1 MIQSDC
7 PEDAKTYLHRV
18 GRTARHSAVGQSLLF
33 LLPSETEG
41 MLKQLRIHRIPIDEK
56 PVNPKEMIDMQR
68 KIEAHLASDSELK
81 ASAQRA
87 FLAYIKSTFLLKN
100 KEIFDV
106 SKLDTDKFAH
116 SLGLAVPPRIRFLQ
130 VSIFNQYM
138 YLFSSKISTI
148 STFN

>member
-18 GRTARHSAVGQSLLF
+18 GRTARHSAVGQSLLV
-33 LLPSETEG
+33 LLPSENEG
-41 MLKQLRIHRIPIDEK
+41 MLKQLRVHRIPIDK
-56 PVNPKEMIDMQR
+56 ITVDPKKMIDMQR

-106 SKLDTDKFAH
+106 SKLNTDKFAH

-130 VSIFNQYM
+130 VSIYSIHFLM
-138 YLFSSKISTI
+138 YISSIHK
-148 STFN
+148 

>member
-1 MIQSDC
+1 M
-7 PEDAKTYLHRV
+7 
-18 GRTARHSAVGQSLLF
+18 G
-33 LLPSETEG
+33 
-41 MLKQLRIHRIPIDEK
+41 DEK
-56 PVNPKEMIDMQR
+56 PVNPKEMIYMQR

-87 FLAYIKSTFLLKN
+87 FLAYIKSAFLLKN

-130 VSIFNQYM
+130 RQQKSKKKASKVEKDLDIGQKDLESSQKPFESSQKDFESGQKSIM
-138 YLFSSKISTI
+138 ESSDEEDDMLTI
-148 STFN
+148 